1 MSTSEPPRDSV
12 DELGADVDQV
22 VRKASRTVDLG
33 HRALVVSIA
42 VFVLIVGMLLPWA
55 GEHVGWQVLAGRAGP
70 IPQLFALTST
80 GFGVL
85 GSMVVLIT
93 RRWWVAWACAIGGW
107 FASVDGMLAIW
118 SQQSSQASGAVGGG
132 PGFGLILAVI
142 ATVVIAFQWMR
153 AAWSRG

>member
-1 MSTSEPPRDSV
+1 MSTPEPSSDSV

-33 HRALVVSIA
+33 HRGLVVSLA
-42 VFVLIVGMLLPWA
+42 VFVLIVGLLLPWV
-55 GEHVGWQVLAGRAGP
+55 GEHVGWQVLGGQAGP
-70 IPQLFALTST
+70 IPQLFAVTST

-85 GSMVVLIT
+85 GSMLALIT
-93 RRWWVAWACAIGGW
+93 RRWWIAWGCAIGGW

-153 AAWSRG
+153 AAWSRS